1 MDNEDLIDLF
11 AGMALQGLLSVG
23 GNYPVA
29 TYVKDAYDLAE
40 AMVEEKEKRLERKKV
55 RSAQGN

>member
-11 AGMALQGLLSVG
+11 AGLALQGLLSVG

-40 AMVEEKEKRLERKKV
+40 AMVKEKEKRLERKKD
-55 RSAQGN
+55 RPEQSN